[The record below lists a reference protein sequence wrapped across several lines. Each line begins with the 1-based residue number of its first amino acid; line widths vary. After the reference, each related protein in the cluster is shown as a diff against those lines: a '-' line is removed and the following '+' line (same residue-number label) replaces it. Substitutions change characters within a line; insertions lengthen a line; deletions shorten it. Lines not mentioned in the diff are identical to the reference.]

1 MALSYNN
8 GRTSLSSDRPAYLAE
23 PLLQDWLLSDDDDQ
37 EPFNL
42 GLLHEV
48 LVFSDASVVGDFK
61 DCWYE
66 DQHDETVHALHRRDS
81 AVVIDVFDD
90 LDLDVCE
97 LFLAAETGAQA
108 SHNEPKN
115 TGGYEILGIDVNEL
129 LLEVESTALANC
141 DKTTEAEDS
150 SEDSDDDVDS
160 LLVATEVIGLPSD
173 AEDDTKDADFDVSD
187 QLHTEEVVALLSSDE
202 HVDDGEEDL
211 ESLITKCAEI
221 LGPRLLREL
230 REHIKT
236 SQASIDPDIISRV
249 HEACSYLM
257 QPSHGPTELA
267 RAADWFRDT
276 PNQSDKREMARLGT
290 VANYQAA
297 YDDQQ
302 ARLAAGVGLRTGEV
316 KLGKLSFSNISAHI
330 KKLLGEIPG
339 HVVPIP
345 VREAL
350 SRIFDRLGHGP
361 YPNELPPPAHL
372 ALAHRLLKLSPE
384 RLEVLEAIKALCAFI
399 LRHNPVLPK
408 ELAVVVLVYD
418 VKTRLFQAAA
428 LAARRRLQ
436 EDVEAGLMIPAQR
449 RRGGLGLRKL
459 WRRLFRADD
468 SAAGVYTAVNTADA
482 VAEPSPVPATPP
494 VASRV
499 RKFRLPWMKPT
510 PPAHKC
516 SSFVASGPD
525 STPTQSKAPS
535 HNARGEVLDSPSST
549 CRFRLPWKKTAAP
562 AAKKPTVA
570 AHLVVATTEPATP
583 NVPEVLSPEEENWLL
598 RETSVWNAV
607 WGRMMTAGDGMF

>member
-1 MALSYNN
+1 MALSFNN
-8 GRTSLSSDRPAYLAE
+8 GRTSRSGLPAYLAE
-23 PLLQDWLLSDDDDQ
+23 PLLQDWLLSEDDQ

-48 LVFSDASVVGDFK
+48 LVFSDAKAVGDFK

-66 DQHDETVHALHRRDS
+66 DQQGEIVHALHRRDS
-81 AVVIDVFDD
+81 AIVIDVFDD

-97 LFLAAETGAQA
+97 LFLAAEAGAQA
-108 SHNEPKN
+108 SRIEPKN
-115 TGGYEILGIDVNEL
+115 AGGYEILGIDVNEL
-129 LLEVESTALANC
+129 LLEAESTASANC
-141 DKTTEAEDS
+141 DKTIEADNS
-150 SEDSDDDVDS
+150 SEDSDDDVGK
-160 LLVATEVIGLPSD
+160 LLPASEVVGQSSD
-173 AEDDTKDADFDVSD
+173 AKDDSKKADFDVSD
-187 QLHTEEVVALLSSDE
+187 SLHTAKVVAVSSSDE
-202 HVDDGEEDL
+202 HIDDGEEDL
-211 ESLITKCAEI
+211 ELLITKCEET
-221 LGPRLLREL
+221 LGPRLFGEL
-230 REHIKT
+230 LEHIK
-236 SQASIDPDIISRV
+236 SPQASIDPEVISRV

-257 QPSHGPTELA
+257 QPSHGPVELA

-290 VANYQAA
+290 VANYEAA
-297 YDDQQ
+297 YNEQQ
-302 ARLAAGVGLRTGEV
+302 ARLAAGVGLRP
-316 KLGKLSFSNISAHI
+316 
-330 KKLLGEIPG
+330 GEIPG

-350 SRIFDRLGHGP
+350 SRIFDRLGHD
-361 YPNELPPPAHL
+361 ELPPPAHL
-372 ALAHRLLKLSPE
+372 ALARRLLKLSPE

-436 EDVEAGLMIPAQR
+436 EDIDAGLVIPAQR

-499 RKFRLPWMKPT
+499 RKFRLPWMKP
-510 PPAHKC
+510 
-516 SSFVASGPD
+516 SSPTFEGSSYVASGPD

-535 HNARGEVLDSPSST
+535 HNTRGEVLDGPVST
-549 CRFRLPWKKTAAP
+549 CRFRLPWKKTGAP
-562 AAKKPTVA
+562 AAKKSEGA
-570 AHLVVATTEPATP
+570 AHFVVEPTELASP
-583 NVPEVLSPEEENWLL
+583 NVPEDLSPEEENWLL